1 MSRSIDER
9 IVQMTFNNEEFER
22 RAKTTISTLGLLEKA
37 LNPNKLTGSMSQL
50 TQAANRLDLSGLTD
64 ALQAVNKGFNAF
76 EEIATGALRRVGDMV
91 TNFVVGKIGALAS
104 SLTSMTDL
112 RMFDQGYQKYNDLT
126 SSVQTLVNSTGKS
139 VDQIDEY
146 LKRLM
151 WYSDE
156 TSFGFTDMT
165 KALGTMVS
173 AGGDIDKLIP
183 MLMGVGNATA
193 YAGKGAS
200 EFTRVIY
207 NLNQSYS
214 SGFLNTMDWRSIE
227 LAGVDSKQLKEQL
240 LGVAVAM
247 GKVSKSRATLAN
259 FRDLLSDKVF
269 TRDVMEKAF
278 TNFAEMTLEAE
289 KLVSEGKFET
299 AAAAIDSLSGKYEE
313 FAERA
318 FRSAQEAKSFKEAV
332 EATQDAVSSGWMQ
345 SFQLIFG
352 DYNESKALWT
362 DVTSTFWDIFASGAG
377 RRNDILTEWKQ
388 LWDDQ
393 VAANNAMKKYGA
405 DVATLLEG
413 TAKKIDIGENL
424 TQTQALWND
433 FAQVLEDVRTRISEI
448 WNEVFDVPTV
458 KAAGKAIFDFIE
470 NIRSGLDQIHRT
482 FGSMSRDHTVLGAL
496 ESAFKAVLTVVK
508 TLSTIA
514 KSFVENFIKP
524 LGERLKPIL
533 EDIFVI
539 VGKVNDTITNTA
551 SGISNNLGPL
561 ETIFSNVLRIIDPL
575 ISGIAKFVGWIKD
588 LVSQNSEIHI
598 FDGIMQGVSKTIE
611 FLANVLN
618 GSISLFST
626 LGDKLGKVFGKVKD
640 AIGTFLAGHGSDLS
654 GLAKGGLLAYL
665 GYGASL
671 LITQFGKLGKKL
683 ADIDFMNFGKYLT
696 GGFGKGLASSI
707 SDVFGALKEGL
718 GGLLGGGKTGL
729 DAVALHSI
737 ADAIME
743 LALALL
749 VLSLV
754 DGDKIAVGLCALAAA
769 LGGIIGVIALLN
781 KFQFA
786 NNYTGNGKKGLSG
799 FFSNIGATFKNLTKA
814 NDFQIALKAVKT
826 IGLVMLELSIAIKIL
841 STIDWQQMAV
851 AVVGMGAVLTELVLF
866 IKGLQWA
873 SKSLDPKAIKSTSS
887 MLTKLGFAMIELAL
901 ALKIIASM
909 NWGELAVGLVGM
921 GAVLTELGAFVIA
934 VSKWA
939 GEGSALKITA
949 LGPAMIGIGL
959 AMIEIAAAMKIL
971 STMDVTGSQ
980 TAMVAMFAALGE
992 IAIFVVAVSKLT
1004 KGGALGFIGVATGLT
1019 IMAAAISVL
1028 SVAVYALSKI
1038 GWDAIV
1044 EGCKALAL
1052 LVATVGAAGA
1062 ILGIFS
1068 PLLLLGSVALI
1079 AFAGALNLASSAMLK
1094 AVTAFVAFQA
1104 VGSDFTK
1111 VLTTMMTDAFA
1122 AVIALIPTFILGI
1135 VEAVISVAG
1144 ELVRLVGTLINV
1156 VLTAINENLPNI
1168 ISNIISF
1175 VGAVLDGLYN
1185 GITIL
1190 GPKIF
1195 NVVFGLL
1202 NCFIEQLT
1210 LNLPTLLQNLFT
1222 FLVTAINTFAD
1233 IVRNGGADLGA
1244 AFGNLAGA
1252 VIEGI
1257 FGAIGGI
1264 LGGIGK
1270 GVMSIGGSFMEGFR
1284 GVWSRLFGEGD
1295 QKEDQQTA
1303 GNKIVDH
1310 VSEGM
1315 ESNKTTVYDK
1325 AEEIGK
1331 ETAKKM
1337 EDKEEAKK
1345 SGLMTLDGLL
1355 SSLQDSGKLSAIYN
1369 AGVAAAQAFN
1379 RGYRAYMVQRSP
1391 SRLMMKQAGYTM
1403 EGLIEGFK
1411 DTTGV
1416 ERSGDNVGNAIY
1428 KSISSAL
1435 SLANDI
1441 LDESLNP
1448 VITPVLDLSQVEQN
1462 SGAIQG
1468 LFNNGFAYN
1477 GALAINAQQL
1487 ALANQNALLNQQP
1500 PVEIEMNNTFE
1511 INGISDLSDPNLVR
1525 QMAADLYDE
1534 INTLLGNEL

>member
-50 TQAANRLDLSGLTD
+50 TQAANKIDLSGLTD
-64 ALQAVNKGFNAF
+64 AIQAVNKGFNAF
-76 EEIATGALRRVGDMV
+76 EEIATGALRRVGDMI
-91 TNFVVGKIGALAS
+91 TNFVVGKIGTLAN

-112 RMFDQGYQKYNDLT
+112 QMFDRGYQKYNDLT

-165 KALGTMVS
+165 KSLGTMVS

-183 MLMGVGNATA
+183 MLMGIGNATA

-214 SGFLNTMDWRSIE
+214 SGALQTMDWRSIE
-227 LAGVDSKQLKEQL
+227 LAGVDSKELKSQL
-240 LGVAVAM
+240 LGVAAAL
-247 GKVSKSRATLAN
+247 GKVDESKATLAN
-259 FRDLLSDKVF
+259 FKKLMSDGVF
-269 TRDVMEKAF
+269 TSEVMEQAF
-278 TNFAEMTLEAE
+278 TNFAAMTLDAE
-289 KLVSEGKFET
+289 KLVNAGEFDT
-299 AAAAIDSLSGKYEE
+299 AAEAIESLSGKYAE

-318 FRSAQEAKSFKEAV
+318 FRSAQEAKSFKEAI

-345 SFQLIFG
+345 TFQLVFG
-352 DYNESKALWT
+352 NYNESKALWT
-362 DVTSTFWDIFASGAG
+362 DVTNTFWEIFASGAS
-377 RRNDILTEWKQ
+377 RRNDILEAWKAQWKDFISVKNPDEEINPINFEEWRRAQ
-388 LWDDQ
+388 P
-393 VAANNAMKKYGA
+393 Y
-405 DVATLLEG
+405 
-413 TAKKIDIGENL
+413 L
-424 TQTQALWND
+424 TQTQALVGAISDAILGIRDMISDVFRLVFPIHTILNED
-433 FAQVLEDVRTRISEI
+433 GQVVEDYSVAAKKIFNVVETVRHAFIRLSE
-448 WNEVFDVPTV
+448 EGFDS
-458 KAAGKAIFDFIE
+458 KAAVAFRRNFMGILEVIK
-470 NIRSGLDQIHRT
+470 
-482 FGSMSRDHTVLGAL
+482 TVG
-496 ESAFKAVLTVVK
+496 TY
-508 TLSTIA
+508 A
-514 KSFVENFIKP
+514 KSFIDNFAKP
-524 LGERLKPIL
+524 LKDMLKPVLAEVVQLWDSFGKIIINTAQGARKDLTPFEIFLSNVLKLLSPIIDLLKNIL
-533 EDIFVI
+533 HWINQLVSGVKKISILDGVI
-539 VGKVNDTITNTA
+539 KGITNTIQWLA
-551 SGISNNLGPL
+551 DVLSGT
-561 ETIFSNVLRIIDPL
+561 E
-575 ISGIAKFVGWIKD
+575 
-588 LVSQNSEIHI
+588 
-598 FDGIMQGVSKTIE
+598 
-611 FLANVLN
+611 
-618 GSISLFST
+618 SLFSSI
-626 LGDKLGKVFGKVKD
+626 GDKIGKVFGKVKD
-640 AIGTFLAGHGSDLS
+640 AIGTFLSGHGSDLS

-683 ADIDFMNFGKYLT
+683 ADIDFMNFGKYFT
-696 GGFGKGLASSI
+696 GGLGKGLGESI
-707 SDVFGALKEGL
+707 KTVFDSLKEGL
-718 GGLLGGGKTGL
+718 SGLLGGGKTGIN
-729 DAVALHSI
+729 ALALKGM

-754 DGDKIAVGLCALAAA
+754 DGDKIAIGLIALGLA
-769 LGGIIGVIALLN
+769 LGGIITVISELN

-786 NNYTGNGKKGLSG
+786 KKYTGNGKNGIGG
-799 FFSNIGATFKNLTKA
+799 FFSNLSASFKNLTQP
-814 NDFQIALKAVKT
+814 NDFQTALKAVKT
-826 IGLVMLELSIAIKIL
+826 IGLVMLELSIALKIL

-851 AVVGMGAVLTELVLF
+851 AVVGMGAVLAELVLF

-873 SKSLDPKAIKSTSS
+873 SKSMDPKAVKSTGS
-887 MLTKLGFAMIELAL
+887 MLTKLGFAMIELAA
-901 ALKIIASM
+901 ALKIMASM
-909 NWGELAVGLVGM
+909 NWGELALGLVGM

-992 IAIFVVAVSKLT
+992 IALFVVGISKLT

-1019 IMAAAISVL
+1019 IMAVAINAL
-1028 SVAVYALSKI
+1028 TVAVYALSKI
-1038 GWDAIV
+1038 GWDAIL
-1044 EGCKALAL
+1044 EGCKSLAL
-1052 LVATVGAAGA
+1052 LLGVIGAAGTLLGVVSPFILA
-1062 ILGIFS
+1062 ASIALGTFGLALGVVSSSLIKCIAAFEAFKLVGSDFALVVGDMLVSTFTTILTLLPAFILGIFETILNIADGLLDIITHIFKIVVDFIMENVGNVVAS
-1068 PLLLLGSVALI
+1068 FIKFLEIVLSELIPGVTKLMPLLFDLVMAILNGFNDGLI
-1079 AFAGALNLASSAMLK
+1079 ENLDTLVGNLFDLFLSAIHSL
-1094 AVTAFVAFQA
+1094 AEIIRSG
-1104 VGSDFTK
+1104 GSDLAT
-1111 VLTTMMTDAFA
+1111 
-1122 AVIALIPTFILGI
+1122 ALLDL
-1135 VEAVISVAG
+1135 A
-1144 ELVRLVGTLINV
+1144 
-1156 VLTAINENLPNI
+1156 TAII
-1168 ISNIISF
+1168 
-1175 VGAVLDGLYN
+1175 D
-1185 GITIL
+1185 
-1190 GPKIF
+1190 
-1195 NVVFGLL
+1195 
-1202 NCFIEQLT
+1202 
-1210 LNLPTLLQNLFT
+1210 
-1222 FLVTAINTFAD
+1222 
-1233 IVRNGGADLGA
+1233 
-1244 AFGNLAGA
+1244 
-1252 VIEGI
+1252 GI
-1257 FGAIGGI
+1257 FGAIGTALKGI
-1264 LGGIGK
+1264 FTIGSSILDGFKGI
-1270 GVMSIGGSFMEGFR
+1270 
-1284 GVWSRLFGEGD
+1284 WSKLFGEGD
-1295 QKEDQQTA
+1295 QKDDQQTA
-1303 GNKIVDH
+1303 GNKIVEH

-1325 AEEIGK
+1325 AEEIGS
-1331 ETAKKM
+1331 ETAKKL
-1337 EDKEEAKK
+1337 EDEEEAKK

-1355 SSLQDSGKLSAIYN
+1355 SSLQDSGKLSEIYN

-1379 RGYRAYMVQRSP
+1379 NGYRAYMIQRSP

-1441 LDESLNP
+1441 LDASLNP

-1500 PVEIEMNNTFE
+1500 PVSVEMNNTFE
-1511 INGISDLSDPNLVR
+1511 INGISDLSDPNLVK

>member
-50 TQAANRLDLSGLTD
+50 TQAANKIDLSGLTD
-64 ALQAVNKGFNAF
+64 AIQAINKGFNAF

-91 TNFVVGKIGALAS
+91 TNFVVGKIGALTS

-112 RMFDQGYQKYNDLT
+112 RMFDEGYKKYNDLT

-362 DVTSTFWDIFASGAG
+362 DVTNTFWDIFASGAG

-424 TQTQALWND
+424 TQTQALWNN

-551 SGISNNLGPL
+551 SGISKNLGPL

-611 FLANVLN
+611 FLANVLD

-683 ADIDFMNFGKYLT
+683 ADIDFMNFGKYFT
-696 GGFGKGLASSI
+696 GGLGKGLGESI
-707 SDVFGALKEGL
+707 KTVFDSLKEGL
-718 GGLLGGGKTGL
+718 SGLLGGGKTGIN
-729 DAVALHSI
+729 ALALKGI

-754 DGDKIAVGLCALAAA
+754 DGDKIAVGLGALAAA
-769 LGGIIGVIALLN
+769 LGGIIGVISLLN

-799 FFSNIGATFKNLTKA
+799 FFSNISAAFKNLTKA

-826 IGLVMLELSIAIKIL
+826 IGLVMLELSIALKIL

-851 AVVGMGAVLTELVLF
+851 AVVGMGAVLAELVLF

-873 SKSLDPKAIKSTSS
+873 SKSMDPKAVKSTGS

-909 NWGELAVGLVGM
+909 NWGELALGLVGM

-992 IAIFVVAVSKLT
+992 IAIFVVAISKLT

-1028 SVAVYALSKI
+1028 SVAVYALSRI
-1038 GWDAIV
+1038 GWDAIL
-1044 EGCKALAL
+1044 EGCKSLAL
-1052 LVATVGAAGA
+1052 LLGVIGAAGTLLGVVSPFILA
-1062 ILGIFS
+1062 GSVALGAFGLALGALTSSLIQCIAAFEAFKLVGSDFALVVGDVLVSTFTTILTLLPAFILGIFETILNIADGLLDIITHIFKIVFDFIMENVGNVVAS
-1068 PLLLLGSVALI
+1068 FIKFLEIVLSELIPGVTKLMPLLFDLVMAILNGFNDGLI
-1079 AFAGALNLASSAMLK
+1079 ENLDTLVGNLFDLFLSAIHSL
-1094 AVTAFVAFQA
+1094 AEIIRSG
-1104 VGSDFTK
+1104 GSDLAT
-1111 VLTTMMTDAFA
+1111 
-1122 AVIALIPTFILGI
+1122 ALLDL
-1135 VEAVISVAG
+1135 A
-1144 ELVRLVGTLINV
+1144 
-1156 VLTAINENLPNI
+1156 TAII
-1168 ISNIISF
+1168 
-1175 VGAVLDGLYN
+1175 D
-1185 GITIL
+1185 
-1190 GPKIF
+1190 
-1195 NVVFGLL
+1195 
-1202 NCFIEQLT
+1202 
-1210 LNLPTLLQNLFT
+1210 
-1222 FLVTAINTFAD
+1222 
-1233 IVRNGGADLGA
+1233 
-1244 AFGNLAGA
+1244 
-1252 VIEGI
+1252 GI
-1257 FGAIGGI
+1257 FGAIGTA
-1264 LGGIGK
+1264 LK
-1270 GVMSIGGSFMEGFR
+1270 GLFTIGGSILDGFK
-1284 GVWSRLFGEGD
+1284 GIWSKLFGEGD
-1295 QKEDQQTA
+1295 QKDDQQTA

-1325 AEEIGK
+1325 AEEIGS
-1331 ETAKKM
+1331 ETAKKL
-1337 EDKEEAKK
+1337 EDEEEAKK

-1355 SSLQDSGKLSAIYN
+1355 SSLQDSGKISEIYN

-1379 RGYRAYMVQRSP
+1379 NGYRAYMDQRSP

-1441 LDESLNP
+1441 LDASLNP

-1500 PVEIEMNNTFE
+1500 PVSVEMNNTFE